1 MPYIIRPMEETD
13 IPARALVHCRAWE
26 ETYRGMIPDTVLD
39 TMTPE
44 AVEAAVRALPMET
57 LVAEGPEG
65 IVGFVCFSPEARAF
79 TLRQDAAEIGALY
92 LLRSTQGLGLG
103 RRLLEAALGHLPPQ
117 RDVILYVLDKN
128 RRAAAFYRHMG
139 FVLTGRSL
147 RQETEG
153 GAMIELEMLRR
164 GREG

>member
-1 MPYIIRPMEETD
+1 MSYIIRPMEEAD

-26 ETYRGMIPDTVLD
+26 ETYRGLIPDAVLD
-39 TMTPE
+39 SMTPE

-65 IVGFVCFSPEARAF
+65 LVGFGCFLPEARDF
-79 TLRQDAAEIGALY
+79 TARQNTSEIAALY
-92 LLRSTQGLGLG
+92 LLRSAQGQGLG
-103 RRLLEAALGHLPPQ
+103 RQLLAAALDHLPPHQ
-117 RDVILYVLDKN
+117 DVVLYVLDKN
-128 RRAAAFYRHMG
+128 RRAIRFYESMG
-139 FVLTGRSL
+139 FHLTGRTL

-153 GAMIELEMLRR
+153 GPMAELEMLRS

>member
-1 MPYIIRPMEETD
+1 MSYLIRPMEEAD
-13 IPARALVHCRAWE
+13 IPFRALVHCRAWE
-26 ETYRGMIPDTVLD
+26 ETYRGLIPDAVLD
-39 TMTPE
+39 SMTPE

-57 LVAEGPEG
+57 LVAEGAEG
-65 IVGFVCFSPEARAF
+65 LAGFVCFLPEARDF
-79 TLRQDAAEIGALY
+79 TARRNTSEIDALY
-92 LLRSTQGLGLG
+92 LLRSAQGLGLG